1 MKKAILVSI
10 AALSLAAC
18 AKRQIIDPCVQIK
31 KEMDAR
37 ISSLQMEHQK
47 SITYLTN
54 EIEKRNERLS
64 KFNQI
69 DGQGNLR
76 SNTWKS
82 DPNQAPLTGNEPW
95 MK

>member
-18 AKRQIIDPCVQIK
+18 AKRQIIDPCVQLK

-76 SNTWKS
+76 SNTWKDS
-82 DPNQAPLTGNEPW
+82 KDHPIKTNEEW